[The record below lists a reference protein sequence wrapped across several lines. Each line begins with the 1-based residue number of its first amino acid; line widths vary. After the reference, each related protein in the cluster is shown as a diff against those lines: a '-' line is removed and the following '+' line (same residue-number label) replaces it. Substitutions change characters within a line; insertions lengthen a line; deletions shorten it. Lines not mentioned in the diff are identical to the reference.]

1 MTPTACGP
9 DGCGGGVRPPSSR
22 TQKHAV
28 QTIPVWIIRNVSRKD
43 PWVLEHTERGG
54 LKGDLLL
61 SPPPTPG
68 PSSHLLSVT
77 WGRAPRTQA
86 GLLPSTEFLAS
97 CLWPPQPREGRIGP
111 DREAEPEGTLGPAG
125 GIPLPCWL
133 LPLPA
138 QRQGWGPRD
147 GAGTPHPGKPG
158 AERMGVVTPG
168 VHGYSYTSHWVGVTM
183 TPSESLKNETRRQ
196 IRVKTCSLTLQ
207 ARAHVLRGVG
217 SWQGTRGFQVCL
229 RHPRATLSPVGC
241 LLQELL

>member
-1 MTPTACGP
+1 M
-9 DGCGGGVRPPSSR
+9 
-22 TQKHAV
+22 
-28 QTIPVWIIRNVSRKD
+28 
-43 PWVLEHTERGG
+43 LEHTERGG

-61 SPPPTPG
+61 SPPPTLG

-97 CLWPPQPREGRIGP
+97 CLWPPQPREGRIRPGG
-111 DREAEPEGTLGPAG
+111 EAEPEGLWGPQVASPCPAG
-125 GIPLPCWL
+125 SSPSQLSDK
-133 LPLPA
+133 
-138 QRQGWGPRD
+138 D
-147 GAGTPHPGKPG
+147 GVPETELVPPHPGKPG
-158 AERMGVVTPG
+158 AERMGAVTPG
-168 VHGYSYTSHWVGVTM
+168 VHGYSYTLHWVGVTM
-183 TPSESLKNETRRQ
+183 TPSESPKNETRRQ